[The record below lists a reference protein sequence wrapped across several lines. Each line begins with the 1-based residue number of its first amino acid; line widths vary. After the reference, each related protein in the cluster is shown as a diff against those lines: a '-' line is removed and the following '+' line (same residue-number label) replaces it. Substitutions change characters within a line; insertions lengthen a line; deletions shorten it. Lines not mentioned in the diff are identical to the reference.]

1 MTPLDYE
8 TDREILD
15 TALPMIGLTEPADAK
30 LMWIR
35 NTLHLAE
42 LACSVAYLEDARQRP
57 DLEILSPPQP
67 LPLDAEGNLPDCVT
81 SGRSGSPNTW

>member
-15 TALPMIGLTEPADAK
+15 TALPLIGLTEPAEAR
-30 LMWIR
+30 LVWIR

-42 LACSVAYLEDARQRP
+42 LVCSAAYLQEARQRA
-57 DLEILSPPQP
+57 DLEILTPPES
-67 LPLDAEGNLPDCVT
+67 LPFDAEGNLPDDVARW
-81 SGRSGSPNTW
+81 RSSPPE